1 MTRPDTVLVL
11 TGRLD
16 ATADL
21 VITEL
26 DRRGVPVFRCDPA
39 DFPGRLALSARFDGA
54 GWAGTL
60 RTPYRSVELDRIVGG
75 YYRRPGP
82 FAVRTGVRDGT
93 GAGSAEGV
101 GTGGVG
107 AASPAG
113 TGAGGSA
120 EGSGAGGIDEWASAE
135 ARGGFGGLLA
145 AVPRWLNDPGRM
157 EHAEYKPV
165 QLAAAARAGL
175 ATPRTLITT
184 DPDAAREFVAGLARA
199 VYKPFRGSVRSANG
213 TRFIYTSPITA
224 AEIDDSVAHTAHQFQ
239 EWIDKDHEVR
249 LTVVGDRYFAARL
262 TGRSA
267 DARVDWRSDYDS
279 VDYAV
284 TEVPDGV
291 RAAVAAMLADL
302 GLRFAAMD
310 FVVRPDGRWYF
321 LDLNPNGQWG
331 WIEHHTGLPICAAI
345 ADTLTTSL
353 R

>member
-1 MTRPDTVLVL
+1 MTQPDTVLVL

-26 DRRGVPVFRCDPA
+26 DRRDVPVFRCDPA

-75 YYRRPGP
+75 YYRRPGR
-82 FAVRTGVRDGT
+82 FAVRTGVGDG
-93 GAGSAEGV
+93 GPD
-101 GTGGVG
+101 
-107 AASPAG
+107 AA
-113 TGAGGSA
+113 GAGGAGIGRSGGA
-120 EGSGAGGIDEWASAE
+120 GAGGVDEWASAE
-135 ARGGFGGLLA
+135 ARGGLGGLLA

-199 VYKPFRGSVRSANG
+199 VYKPFRGSMRAADG
-213 TRFIYTSPITA
+213 TRFIYTSPVTA

-267 DARVDWRSDYDS
+267 DARVDWRADYDA

-284 TEVPDGV
+284 AEVPGSV
-291 RAAVAAMLADL
+291 RAAVRAMLADL

-345 ADTLTTSL
+345 ADALTTSL

>member
-1 MTRPDTVLVL
+1 MTAPDTVLVL

-39 DFPGRLALSARFDGA
+39 DFPDRIAVSARFDTAA
-54 GWAGTL
+54 GWSGTL
-60 RTPYRSVELDRIVGG
+60 RTPYRSVELGRIVGAW
-75 YYRRPGP
+75 YRRPGRI
-82 FAVRTGVRDGT
+82 AVRTDPATADQPEAAGVDT
-93 GAGSAEGV
+93 AGAGV
-101 GTGGVG
+101 
-107 AASPAG
+107 
-113 TGAGGSA
+113 
-120 EGSGAGGIDEWASAE
+120 DEWASAE

-175 ATPRTLITT
+175 AAPRTLITT
-184 DPDAAREFVAGLARA
+184 DPAAAREFVAGLPHA
-199 VYKPFRGSVRSANG
+199 VYKPFRGSLRAADG
-213 TRFIYTSPITA
+213 TRFIYTSAVTA
-224 AEIDDSVAHTAHQFQ
+224 AEIDDSVRYTAHQFQ

-262 TGRSA
+262 TARSEA
-267 DARVDWRSDYDS
+267 ARTDWRSDYDS

-291 RAAVAAMLADL
+291 RAAVARMLAEL

-345 ADTLTTSL
+345 ADELTASV

>member
-1 MTRPDTVLVL
+1 MTQPDTVLVL

-21 VITEL
+21 VIAEL
-26 DRRGVPVFRCDPA
+26 DHRGVPVFRCDPA
-39 DFPGRLALSARFDGA
+39 DFPDRLAVSARFDATG

-60 RTPYRSVELDRIVGG
+60 RTPYRSVELARIVGG
-75 YYRRPGP
+75 WYRRPGRI
-82 FAVRTGVRDGT
+82 AVRTDPAAEDVPDRDG
-93 GAGSAEGV
+93 AAVAGV
-101 GTGGVG
+101 G
-107 AASPAG
+107 G
-113 TGAGGSA
+113 TDV
-120 EGSGAGGIDEWASAE
+120 DEWASAE

-145 AVPRWLNDPGRM
+145 AVPCWLNDPGRM

-184 DPDAAREFVAGLARA
+184 DPAAAREFVAGLPHA
-199 VYKPFRGSVRSANG
+199 VYKPFRGSLRSADG

-224 AEIDDSVAHTAHQFQ
+224 AEIDDSVRYTAHQFQ

-262 TGRSA
+262 TGRSD

-284 TEVPDGV
+284 AEVPDRV
-291 RAAVAAMLADL
+291 RAAVGAMLAGL

-310 FVVRPDGRWYF
+310 FVVHPDGSWYF

-345 ADTLTTSL
+345 ADTLTSS
-353 R
+353 

>member
-1 MTRPDTVLVL
+1 MIAPDTVLVL

-26 DRRGVPVFRCDPA
+26 DRRDVPVFRCDPA
-39 DFPGRLALSARFDGA
+39 DFPDRLALSATFDGA
-54 GWAGTL
+54 GGWTGTL
-60 RTPYRSVELDRIVGG
+60 RTPYRSVELDRIVGA
-75 YYRRPGP
+75 YHRRPGRI
-82 FAVRTGVRDGT
+82 AVRTGGADGT
-93 GAGSAEGV
+93 PAQ
-101 GTGGVG
+101 
-107 AASPAG
+107 SPATAGAPGRGPDAGHTAGPDDAG
-113 TGAGGSA
+113 T
-120 EGSGAGGIDEWASAE
+120 SGADEWATAE
-135 ARGGFGGLLA
+135 ARGGFGGLLR

-184 DPDAAREFVAGLARA
+184 DPAAAREFVAGLPRA
-199 VYKPFRGSVRSANG
+199 VYKPFRGSLPSAGG

-224 AEIDDSVAHTAHQFQ
+224 AEIDDSVRYTAHQFQ
-239 EWIDKDHEVR
+239 EWIDKEHEVR
-249 LTVVGDRYFAARL
+249 LTVVGNRYFAARL
-262 TGRSA
+262 TARSD
-267 DARVDWRSDYDS
+267 DARLDWRSDYDA
-279 VDYAV
+279 VDYAIA
-284 TEVPDGV
+284 EVPDGV

-345 ADTLTTSL
+345 ADTLTGCVG
-353 R
+353 

>member
-1 MTRPDTVLVL
+1 MTAPDTVLVL

-39 DFPGRLALSARFDGA
+39 DFPDRLALTARFDA
-54 GWAGTL
+54 ADGWTGTL

-75 YYRRPGP
+75 YYRRPGRI
-82 FAVRTGVRDGT
+82 AVRTDPAAPAPGTADDGT
-93 GAGSAEGV
+93 GTDEIG
-101 GTGGVG
+101 
-107 AASPAG
+107 
-113 TGAGGSA
+113 
-120 EGSGAGGIDEWASAE
+120 EWATAE

-184 DPDAAREFVAGLARA
+184 DPSAAREFVAGLPHA
-199 VYKPFRGSVRSANG
+199 VYKPFRGSLRSAAG

-224 AEIDDSVAHTAHQFQ
+224 AEIDDSVRYTAHQFQ
-239 EWIDKDHEVR
+239 EWIDKEHEVR
-249 LTVVGDRYFAARL
+249 LTVVGNRYFAARL
-262 TGRSA
+262 TARSD
-267 DARVDWRSDYDS
+267 DARLDWRSDYDA

-284 TEVPDGV
+284 AEVPDGV

-310 FVVRPDGRWYF
+310 FVVRPDGGWYF

-345 ADTLTTSL
+345 ADALTGCVG
-353 R
+353 

>member
-1 MTRPDTVLVL
+1 V
-11 TGRLD
+11 
-16 ATADL
+16 
-21 VITEL
+21 
-26 DRRGVPVFRCDPA
+26 
-39 DFPGRLALSARFDGA
+39 
-54 GWAGTL
+54 
-60 RTPYRSVELDRIVGG
+60 
-75 YYRRPGP
+75 
-82 FAVRTGVRDGT
+82 
-93 GAGSAEGV
+93 
-101 GTGGVG
+101 
-107 AASPAG
+107 
-113 TGAGGSA
+113 
-120 EGSGAGGIDEWASAE
+120 GGIDEWASAE
-135 ARGGFGGLLA
+135 ARGGLGGLLA

-199 VYKPFRGSVRSANG
+199 VYKPFRGSVRSADG

-345 ADTLTTSL
+345 ADALTTSL